1 MAKGMNMRS
10 IKKRGSMVV
19 LWLLGLGMVFF
30 FSGKAATNVMA
41 LARSEYESLEI
52 FTNVLSLVRK
62 NYVDDVK
69 TKELVM
75 GAIKGMLNSLDPHS
89 AYLTPDLYKDLQMET
104 RGKFGGLGIEITIR
118 GGILTVVSPIEGTP
132 AYRAGIKAGDMI
144 VRIEEELTKDMTLF
158 EAVKRLRGT
167 RGSKVSISVR
177 RKGVPQFL
185 SFTIVR
191 DIIRIQSV
199 RSRTLE
205 EGYGYVR
212 IVQFQE
218 RTNKNLEKS
227 LKKLESKKGGLKGL
241 VVDLRNNPGG
251 LLTQAVKVSDLFLD
265 SGLVVYTDGRLE
277 HQKQKYYA
285 HKEGSWMGFPLVVL
299 VNGGSASAS
308 EIVAGAIQDHKRG
321 IVLGT
326 QTFGKG
332 SVQTILPL
340 DNVSALRLTTAR
352 YFTPEGQSIQAT
364 GITPD
369 IVMENVPKQK
379 AKEEKKPSGLREKN
393 LPGHLENEENQ
404 EEKTEPSADPGEDLL
419 SRDAQVRRALELLKG
434 WEVFKNLVMKETA

>member
-1 MAKGMNMRS
+1 
-10 IKKRGSMVV
+10 
-19 LWLLGLGMVFF
+19 
-30 FSGKAATNVMA
+30 
-41 LARSEYESLEI
+41 
-52 FTNVLSLVRK
+52 
-62 NYVDDVK
+62 
-69 TKELVM
+69 
-75 GAIKGMLNSLDPHS
+75 
-89 AYLTPDLYKDLQMET
+89 
-104 RGKFGGLGIEITIR
+104 
-118 GGILTVVSPIEGTP
+118 
-132 AYRAGIKAGDMI
+132 
-144 VRIEEELTKDMTLF
+144 
-158 EAVKRLRGT
+158 
-167 RGSKVSISVR
+167 
-177 RKGVPQFL
+177 
-185 SFTIVR
+185 
-191 DIIRIQSV
+191 V